1 MKDCLIIGF
10 NDADFDEY
18 VRMVK
23 SMGAEGG
30 AYRDLRLAFIEYE
43 GRPHRALDLLGRFH
57 QGSRHY
63 FHNMDFL
70 WPTILYLGS
79 FLHKRGYAFD
89 YVNSFQIEKRELAK
103 KLSANDILTVA
114 ITTTLYVSPHPI
126 LEIVSFIREHNPNL
140 KIVIGGPYVAN
151 QRGMLDHDELQ
162 NILRYIG
169 ADIYVINREGEAAL
183 ANIIAALKEGSP
195 LAAIENIAYR
205 EGDEY
210 ILTPSSAEANSL
222 EENMVDYGLFPRK
235 DLGFVS
241 LRTAKSCPFSC
252 AFCGFPARAGNYTY
266 MSTAHV
272 EQELNALCN
281 AGEVSTLTFLDDT
294 FNVPKKRFKEI
305 LKMMIRNEYGFRWN
319 SYYRADHGDAETIEL
334 MARSGCEGVFL
345 GAESGSD
352 AILKKMNKTAR
363 RKDYFRAI
371 SQFREVG
378 IITHANLIIGFP
390 GETRDTFAETMEL
403 VEEAQ
408 PDFFRAQL
416 WYADPLTPIWQ
427 KREENGI
434 QGMAFAWAHSTMDS
448 ATACDLVD
456 EMFLSVKNSLWLPQW
471 GFEFWSL
478 FYLQRWGMTRE
489 QVKAFVRSFNAV
501 IRNGLRDPSRREIPT
516 MMLDDLR
523 RNCQFNSRRPAEKL
537 GAPTSTGPSDQN
549 ISPQEPRPAFSYADL
564 SSRDYE
570 EILRNLAVN
579 F

>member
-23 SMGAEGG
+23 SMGVDGG

-57 QGSRHY
+57 QGSRYY

-79 FLHKRGYAFD
+79 FLHRRGYTFD
-89 YVNSFQIEKRELAK
+89 YVNLFQLEKHELAQ
-103 KLSANDILTVA
+103 KLRANDILTVA

-126 LEIVSFIREHNPNL
+126 LEIVSFIRENNPNVR
-140 KIVIGGPYVAN
+140 IVIGGPYIAN

-162 NILRYIG
+162 NVLRYIG
-169 ADIYVINREGEAAL
+169 ADIYVINREGETAL
-183 ANIIAALKEGSP
+183 GNVIAALKDGSP
-195 LAAIENIAYR
+195 LAAIENIAYPD
-205 EGDEY
+205 GDGY
-210 ILTPSSAEANSL
+210 VLTPSSAESNSL
-222 EENMVDYGLFPRK
+222 EENMVDYELFPGK

-241 LRTAKSCPFSC
+241 LRTAKSCPFAC
-252 AFCGFPARAGNYTY
+252 AFCGFPTRAGNYTY
-266 MSTAHV
+266 LSVAHV
-272 EQELNALCN
+272 ERELNALCD
-281 AGEVSTLTFLDDT
+281 AGEVTTLTFLDDT
-294 FNVPKKRFKEI
+294 FNVPKKRFKEM
-305 LKMMIRNEYGFRWN
+305 LRMMIRNKYGFRWN
-319 SYYRADHGDAETIEL
+319 SYYRADHGDEETIEL
-334 MARSGCEGVFL
+334 MQQSGCEGVFL

-352 AILKKMNKTAR
+352 TILKKMNKTAR
-363 RKDYFRAI
+363 RKDYFQAI
-371 SQFREVG
+371 SRFRAAG

-390 GETRDTFAETMEL
+390 GETRDTFAETMGL

-434 QGMAFAWAHSTMDS
+434 QGMAFTWAHNTMD
-448 ATACDLVD
+448 AAAACDLVD

-478 FYLQRWGMTRE
+478 FYLQRWGMTRGE
-489 QVKAFVRSFNAV
+489 VKGFVRCFNAV
-501 IRNGLRDPSRREIPT
+501 IRDGLRNPSRREIPP
-516 MMLDDLR
+516 MLLDDLR
-523 RNCQFNSRRPAEKL
+523 RSCQFSSRMPAGKSVSP
-537 GAPTSTGPSDQN
+537 ASTGLSDRNMPS
-549 ISPQEPRPAFSYADL
+549 QEPRPAFSYADL
-564 SSRDYE
+564 PSRDYE
-570 EILRNLAVN
+570 QILRTLR
-579 F
+579 